1 MINLDFSLDKG
12 FMIDLGGSSVNFI
25 TQMLRDG
32 IVFLMLNTI
41 YGPLA
46 FITIAAFRAFG
57 AFGAYL
63 VFFIKF
69 SA

>member
-1 MINLDFSLDKG
+1 
-12 FMIDLGGSSVNFI
+12 MIDLGGSSVNFI

-46 FITIAAFRAFG
+46 FLTIAAFG
-57 AFGAYL
+57 AFGTYC
-63 VFFIKF
+63 VFCIKF

>member
-1 MINLDFSLDKG
+1 MINLDFSLDKD
-12 FMIDLGGSSVNFI
+12 FMVDLGWPIVNLI

-46 FITIAAFRAFG
+46 FLTIAAFG
-57 AFGAYL
+57 AFGAFGTYC
-63 VFFIKF
+63 VFCIKF